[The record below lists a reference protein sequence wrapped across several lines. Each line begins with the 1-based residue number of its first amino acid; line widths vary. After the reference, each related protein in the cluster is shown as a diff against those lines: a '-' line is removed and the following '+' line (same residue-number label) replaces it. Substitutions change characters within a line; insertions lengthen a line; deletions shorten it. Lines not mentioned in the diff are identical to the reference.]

1 MVYFDVVIVVVVVDD
16 DDDKDNNNNDDQSFQ
31 VVDISCMSCTVW
43 KTAYKRKKKRTRDLK
58 ANYTSTE
65 RFINAEPNTIKKM
78 T

>member
-1 MVYFDVVIVVVVVDD
+1 MVYSDVVIVVVVDD

-58 ANYTSTE
+58 ANYTE